1 MFSVALGFGLASGT
15 PCLPYKSSL
24 TEAWQSRTTAFPMS
38 ISGSLLQELRVSLK
52 TQWHAYLQLADGS
65 SGLQF
70 PPPPAHSPVLL
81 GWNPVWR
88 HDTFPLRKE
97 GGSRR
102 LSHHRRSDPQ
112 HSKIRRLRRLQSHCG
127 SRECNVFTNPASG
140 VLPTVCSGGAF
151 RSSLCI
157 RRIM

>member
-1 MFSVALGFGLASGT
+1 MFSVVLGFILASGT

-24 TEAWQSRTTAFPMS
+24 IEAGQSRTTAFPMS
-38 ISGSLLQELRVSLK
+38 VSGSLLQELRFSLK
-52 TQWHAYLQLADGS
+52 TQWHAHLQLADSS

-88 HDTFPLRKE
+88 HNIFPLRKK
-97 GGSRR
+97 GGSWR
-102 LSHHRRSDPQ
+102 LSHHRRSNPQ
-112 HSKIRRLRRLQSHCG
+112 HRKIRQLWRLQSHCG
-127 SRECNVFTNPASG
+127 SWECNVFTNPASG
-140 VLPTVCSGGAF
+140 VLPTVCSTGAF